1 MGDDKGD
8 GGFSRQCQG
17 SVNNTSSAVLGLLL
31 HYHVNQTMSQFVKGE
46 GKCMRVM
53 VLGGPEGPKGE
64 GNGDAGEWS
73 RFRRGRCPMR
83 TSASKRMR
91 RK

>member
-8 GGFSRQCQG
+8 GGFSRQFQG

-46 GKCMRVM
+46 GNSVYEGDGAWWT
-53 VLGGPEGPKGE
+53 GGTE
-64 GNGDAGEWS
+64 
-73 RFRRGRCPMR
+73 R
-83 TSASKRMR
+83 R
-91 RK
+91 RKR